1 MKQMS
6 RRSILLLIIM
16 LCFTAGL
23 VILGIVF
30 AINAPG
36 WASYPANRH
45 IYNNKAILSGAG
57 SITDRNG
64 VVLAQTVNGD
74 RIYNNDKNIR
84 KALLHTVGD
93 SSGLIK
99 TGLQNSYWKQLVGY
113 NLINGVFQPS
123 GQGNDIALTLDAN
136 LCTTALKA
144 LGKYSGTVGVY
155 NYKTGEMLCMV
166 STPTY
171 DINNPPEIS
180 EEDEKYTGVY
190 LNRFLSSS
198 YTPGSTFKVVTA
210 AAALQTF
217 DKMEDLEFTCN
228 AGVEIEGEWVSCLSK
243 HGTLKFKDALAKSCN
258 AYFAQLAVKLG
269 PEKLRTYAEKMGF
282 NQSFKLDGIAAKKST
297 IDYTKIRNIDLAWA
311 GMGQYTTLVN
321 PLQYLTMVGA
331 IANGGV
337 PVKPYLIE
345 SITSPAGLPFH
356 FKLSQTGHRMLD
368 EEAART
374 LAEMMR
380 YTVKTNYRDS
390 SFPGLNVCAKT
401 GTAEVGEH
409 AVPHSWMIGF
419 VQDESLP
426 LAFAVIAENAG
437 SGSRVALQIANTVL
451 QAANAK
457 G

>member
-1 MKQMS
+1 
-6 RRSILLLIIM
+6 
-16 LCFTAGL
+16 
-23 VILGIVF
+23 
-30 AINAPG
+30 
-36 WASYPANRH
+36 
-45 IYNNKAILSGAG
+45 
-57 SITDRNG
+57 
-64 VVLAQTVNGD
+64 
-74 RIYNNDKNIR
+74 
-84 KALLHTVGD
+84 
-93 SSGLIK
+93 
-99 TGLQNSYWKQLVGY
+99 
-113 NLINGVFQPS
+113 
-123 GQGNDIALTLDAN
+123 
-136 LCTTALKA
+136 
-144 LGKYSGTVGVY
+144 
-155 NYKTGEMLCMV
+155 MV

>member
-23 VILGIVF
+23 VVLGIVF

-36 WASYPANRH
+36 WTSYPANRH

-64 VVLAQTVNGD
+64 IVLAQTIDGD
-74 RIYNNDKNIR
+74 RVYNNDKNIR

-113 NLINGVFQPS
+113 NLVNGVFQPS
-123 GQGNDIALTLDAN
+123 GKGNDIALTLDAN
-136 LCTTALKA
+136 LCATALKA

-171 DINNPPEIS
+171 DINDPPEIS

-217 DKMEDLEFTCN
+217 DGMEDLEFTCN

-269 PEKLRTYAEKMGF
+269 PENLKTYAEKMGF
-282 NQSFKLDGIAAKKST
+282 DQTFKLDGITAKKSS
-297 IDYTKIRNIDLAWA
+297 IDYTNIRNIDLAWA

-321 PLQYLTMVGA
+321 PLQYLTMIGA
-331 IANGGV
+331 IANDGI
-337 PVKPYLIE
+337 PVKAYIIE
-345 SITSPAGLPFH
+345 SITSPAGLPLH
-356 FKLSQTGHRMLD
+356 FKLSKTGSRMLST
-368 EEAART
+368 EAART

-380 YTVKTNYRDS
+380 YTVKTNYKDS

-426 LAFAVIAENAG
+426 LAFAVVAENAG

-451 QAANAK
+451 QAAK
-457 G
+457 K